1 MGDAAIP
8 FFQPYL
14 TGRELPAVA
23 EAILSRRW
31 SGNGPFARRCSETL
45 LKMTGRPSFLTPT
58 GTHALE
64 IAVMALGADPGGE
77 VILPSYTF
85 ASTATCLLQAG
96 LTPVFVDVRE
106 DTLNIDESLID
117 QAVTPHTRAIMPVHY
132 AGVAADMDAIDAIA
146 RRHGLAVIED
156 AAQGVNASYKGRPLG
171 TLGDL
176 GAYSFHESK
185 NFACGQGGAIV
196 VGNERYLGAVEIHRE
211 VGTDRCRF
219 LRGEIPQYAWVDR
232 GSNYLLSD
240 ILAALLLPQLEAAE
254 EITGKRRALYR
265 RYLEGLGPL
274 HHAGRLRLP
283 VIPDACQSNYHL
295 FHLLVESAATRD
307 SLRAHLKARG
317 IGSALHYAPLHQT
330 PGGRRFGVARGP
342 LKVAEMVGERLL
354 RLPFYTEMTHAQQ
367 DLVIAS
373 VFDFFDSKTSP
384 T

>member
-1 MGDAAIP
+1 MGDAGIP
-8 FFQPYL
+8 FFKPYL
-14 TGRELPAVA
+14 TGREGPAVA
-23 EAILSRRW
+23 EAIASGHW
-31 SGNGPFARRCSETL
+31 TGNGPFTRRCSETL
-45 LKMTGRPSFLTPT
+45 EKMTGRRSFLTPT

-64 IAVMALGADPGGE
+64 IAAMALGADPGGE

-85 ASTATCLLQAG
+85 AATATCLLHAG

-106 DTLNIDESLID
+106 DTLNIDETLIE
-117 QAVTPHTRAIMPVHY
+117 QAVTPRTRAIIPVHY
-132 AGVAADMDAIDAIA
+132 AGVAAEMDAINAIA
-146 RRHGLAVIED
+146 RRRGLAVIED
-156 AAQGVNASYKGRPLG
+156 AAQGVNAAYKERPLG

-176 GAYSFHESK
+176 GAFSFHESK

-254 EITGKRRALYR
+254 EITARRRELYR
-265 RYLEGLGPL
+265 RYQEGLGPL
-274 HHAGRLRLP
+274 QRAGRIRLP
-283 VIPDACQSNYHL
+283 VIPEACRSNYHL
-295 FHLLVESAATRD
+295 FHLLVDGAATRD
-307 SLRAHLKARG
+307 RLRAHLNARG

-342 LKVAEMVGERLL
+342 MRTAEMVGQCLL
-354 RLPFYTEMTHAQQ
+354 RLPFYTGMTHAQQ
-367 DLVIAS
+367 DLVIAA
-373 VFDFFDSKTSP
+373 VTDFFEP
-384 T
+384 GQP

>member
-1 MGDAAIP
+1 MEDARVP
-8 FFQPYL
+8 FFKPYL

-23 EAILSRRW
+23 EAIASPHW
-31 SGNGPFARRCSETL
+31 AGNGPFTRRCSEIL
-45 LKMTGRPSFLTPT
+45 QKMTGRRSFLTPT

-64 IAVMALGADPGGE
+64 IAAMALGADPGGE

-85 ASTATCLLQAG
+85 ASTATCLLHAG

-106 DTLNIDESLID
+106 DTLNIDEARIEE
-117 QAVTPHTRAIMPVHY
+117 AITPRTRAIMPVHY

-146 RRHGLAVIED
+146 RRHDLAVIED
-156 AAQGVNASYKGRPLG
+156 AAQGVNAAYKGRPLG

-176 GAYSFHESK
+176 GAFSFHESK

-196 VGNERYLGAVEIHRE
+196 VGNERYLGAVEVHRE
-211 VGTDRCRF
+211 VGTDRSRF

-232 GSNYLLSD
+232 GSNYLLAD

-254 EITGKRRALYR
+254 EITDKRRELYR

-274 HHAGRLRLP
+274 QRAGSLRLP
-283 VIPDACQSNYHL
+283 VIPEGCRSNYHL
-295 FHLLVESAATRD
+295 FHLLVESADTRD
-307 SLRAHLKARG
+307 RLRAHLKARG
-317 IGSALHYAPLHQT
+317 IGSALHYAPLHRT

-342 LKVAEMVGERLL
+342 MRVAEMAGERLL
-354 RLPFYTEMTHAQQ
+354 RLPFYTDMTRAEQ

-373 VFDFFDSKTSP
+373 VADFFDLRRP
-384 T
+384 